1 MCSTAV
7 SGSEVFINFCI
18 KENKNMVN
26 KKIREITCNE
36 HEDFKQIHLLNGI
49 KLRKE
54 LYKYI
59 KIPEP
64 FF

>member
-1 MCSTAV
+1 M
-7 SGSEVFINFCI
+7 
-18 KENKNMVN
+18 N
-26 KKIREITCNE
+26 KKIREITCKE

-64 FF
+64 SF